1 MKLKSLSSQVTQLTF
16 NNGVEVL
23 FSSETPVMVRDQ
35 QGKLF
40 QTKLSYH
47 NKTMM
52 RHIKKFKKDEFAF
65 LIDQKYIDMLVIET
79 Q

>member
-1 MKLKSLSSQVTQLTF
+1 MKLKSLSPQATQLTF

-23 FSSETPVMVRDQ
+23 FSYETPVMVRDQ

-40 QTKLSYH
+40 QTKTKHS
-47 NKTMM
+47 NTTM
-52 RHIKKFKKDEFAF
+52 RHITKFKKDEFAF